1 MKKTKSKS
9 AKSKKHKSKIKGQK
23 MGNTWT
29 CPFAFLLFF
38 FCFFDLLFFAFV
50 LLYFVFVCFFPG
62 KSKKKQKKN
71 KSKKTNRKSKKKT
84 TKMQMDKSIFSHVSP
99 FLTFLFFPIYVAS
112 CFFRFWSFAFWF
124 SMCFPFFCFFFKF
137 KNIRINYR
145 GGHNLNPLNHALNVL
160 RRDDWIYIR
169 HIWNHQPKEVPP
181 RVCNGCKSLVF
192 NQIAWI
198 FHRNS
203 SS

>member
-1 MKKTKSKS
+1 
-9 AKSKKHKSKIKGQK
+9 

-29 CPFAFLLFF
+29 CPFEFLFFFFLLFRF
-38 FCFFDLLFFAFV
+38 AFFLLLFCFILF
-50 LLYFVFVCFFPG
+50 FVCFFPG
-62 KSKKKQKKN
+62 KSKKKQKQKN
-71 KSKKTNRKSKKKT
+71 KSKKQKKKQQKCKWT
-84 TKMQMDKSIFSHVSP
+84 SP
-99 FLTFLFFPIYVAS
+99 FFPMFPPFWRFFFFPFMLLPV
-112 CFFRFWSFAFWF
+112 FFGFEVLLFD
-124 SMCFPFFCFFFKF
+124 FPCVFLFFCFFFKF